1 MKKIS
6 NKQTKKVVCRLYY
19 VSSSFAVTNIDL
31 QKKPKLMGNQF
42 LLNGKT
48 LSKQQAESSARKY
61 LFAVYYDFSCTRIIV
76 SY

>member
-1 MKKIS
+1 M
-6 NKQTKKVVCRLYY
+6 
-19 VSSSFAVTNIDL
+19 D
-31 QKKPKLMGNQF
+31 NQF

-76 SY
+76 SYWIDIFRIQITQIKEQTKAREIAEDM